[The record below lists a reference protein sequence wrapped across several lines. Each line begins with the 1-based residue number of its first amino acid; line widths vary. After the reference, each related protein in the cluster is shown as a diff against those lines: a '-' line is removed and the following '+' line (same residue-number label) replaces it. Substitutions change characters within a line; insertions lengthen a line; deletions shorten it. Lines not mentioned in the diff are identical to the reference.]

1 MTLDE
6 VPQKA
11 VVGDP
16 IAQEA
21 YGWMFYEGRNVVKS
35 YVEAL
40 YWYHKAADQGNV
52 EAQYNLA
59 LMYARGLGT
68 AKDMKEICPKC
79 NKKTGI
85 VYALAVSTSG

>member
-6 VPQKA
+6 VPEKA
-11 VVGDP
+11 RGGDP

-21 YGWMFYEGRNVVKS
+21 YGWMFYEGRGVVKS

-40 YWYHKAADQGNV
+40 YWYHKAADQGSV

-59 LMYARGLGT
+59 LMYARGLGV
-68 AKDMKEICPKC
+68 AKDMEESAKWVESASRG
-79 NKKTGI
+79 GI
-85 VYALAVSTSG
+85 